1 MEKLVTGQEGLA
13 LGAEEVQQTILMLN
27 LSIAQIDLSISEG
40 DHSVNALIDSFT
52 YMSEQLEQIKSS
64 SSEILA
70 DALDCD
76 KVVQAHNAMLASHT
90 SELSTK
96 MQQAVIAFQ
105 FYDKLS
111 QRLGHVS
118 QGLSGLADIVSHE
131 MRVKDEAEWEL
142 FKQSVRKGT
151 TMREEEE
158 LFELIFDQNVPT
170 EEAIEIIKG
179 RMLERM
185 NSASPKEDE
194 DDFELF

>member
-1 MEKLVTGQEGLA
+1 MSVTEQGLA

-52 YMSEQLEQIKSS
+52 YMSQQLEQIKVDSHD
-64 SSEILA
+64 ILA
-70 DALDCD
+70 DASDAE
-76 KVVQAHNAMLASHT
+76 VVQAHNAMLANHT
-90 SELSTK
+90 SELSSK

-111 QRLGHVS
+111 QRLDHVS
-118 QGLSGLADIVSHE
+118 HGLSGLADIVSHE
-131 MRVKDEAEWEL
+131 MRVKDEAEWDL

-158 LFELIFDQNVPT
+158 LFELIFDQHVPT
-170 EEAIEIIKG
+170 EDAINIIKS

-185 NSASPKEDE
+185 HEDSTKHDEDE
-194 DDFELF
+194 FELF